1 MCVLCKPRKNNTD
14 MFANIKS
21 EKYSFPSPFW
31 DNVSEEAKVS
41 HSASLTVE
49 YTIILI
55 PRPLSKIGVA
65 GIGMSLLYNYS
76 TTLECLCIHDMK
88 LRHPCVTG
96 LHQTPTGGRPTEAL
110 LVQPDA
116 TALLAGGKPMPYHR
130 HTSNAQLC
138 HFGLSF

>member
-1 MCVLCKPRKNNTD
+1 MHVDCMLMCNNMLMCVLCKPRKNNTD

-55 PRPLSKIGVA
+55 PRPQK
-65 GIGMSLLYNYS
+65 
-76 TTLECLCIHDMK
+76 LEL
-88 LRHPCVTG
+88 PV
-96 LHQTPTGGRPTEAL
+96 
-110 LVQPDA
+110 
-116 TALLAGGKPMPYHR
+116 
-130 HTSNAQLC
+130 
-138 HFGLSF
+138 